1 MVRRDKEACQR
12 SYDALLKIRG
22 EWATVTIDRLL
33 GMLSLAIGDVSKAV
47 EHLED
52 SLAFCAR
59 TGHITEYAWTC
70 WSYAAVLLERKGSGD
85 HLRAQ
90 ELLEEALQISTDL
103 GMPPLRQQVD
113 DLISRAGETPASGY
127 PGGLSQREVDVLRLI
142 SNGKT
147 DREIAEELIIAIRT
161 VNTHVGN
168 ILNKTGATNR
178 AEAAIYAS
186 GHGLTLEA

>member
-1 MVRRDKEACQR
+1 MCQ
-12 SYDALLKIRG
+12 D
-22 EWATVTIDRLL
+22 
-33 GMLSLAIGDVSKAV
+33 
-47 EHLED
+47 
-52 SLAFCAR
+52 F
-59 TGHITEYAWTC
+59 HIPEYAWTC
-70 WSYAAVLLERKGSGD
+70 WSYSAVLFERKGSGV

-147 DREIAEELIIAIRT
+147 DREIAEEIIIAIRT

-178 AEAAIYAS
+178 AEAAVYAS
-186 GHGLTLEA
+186 GHGLTLKAQEDSP

>member
-1 MVRRDKEACQR
+1 
-12 SYDALLKIRG
+12 
-22 EWATVTIDRLL
+22 
-33 GMLSLAIGDVSKAV
+33 
-47 EHLED
+47 
-52 SLAFCAR
+52 
-59 TGHITEYAWTC
+59 
-70 WSYAAVLLERKGSGD
+70 LERKGSED

-168 ILNKTGATNR
+168 IPNKTGATNR
-178 AEAAIYAS
+178 PEAAIYAS
-186 GHGLTLEA
+186 WYGLTLEA